1 MAAHR
6 SDSRW
11 WPVRFLSELWWCLKQ
26 HHLSMMAAAIS
37 FYALLALIPLLLI
50 SSAVLGSV
58 AGSSSAT
65 AQAITG
71 GIQRILPRVTGEQIE
86 ATLQTLIVGR
96 RLAGG
101 LGLISLIWV
110 ASEAFDMVASSLT
123 VLCDLQ
129 ESRGYL
135 RRKVTA
141 FFLSLISGLGF
152 LLSLAVASLAT
163 AIEAL
168 GNRLLEFVPANI
180 SLPPGILLDLI
191 PATLVGFTFLLMYRL
206 APARPLPLGASLAGA
221 VVAGLLWHGAKELF
235 NWYLLTYAIYNP
247 ITGILGSAIA
257 LLLWLYYSAL
267 IFLLGGAIAESSR
280 RSSRPGTR

>member
-1 MAAHR
+1 MAAQK

-50 SSAVLGSV
+50 SSAVLGWV

-71 GIQRILPRVTGEQIE
+71 GIRRILPRVTGEQIE
-86 ATLQTLIVGR
+86 AMLQTLIIGR
-96 RLAGG
+96 RVAGG

-110 ASEAFDMVASSLT
+110 ASGAFDMVASALT

-129 ESRGYL
+129 ESRTYL

-141 FFLSLISGLGF
+141 FFLILISGIGF

-163 AIEAL
+163 VIEAL
-168 GNRLLEFVPANI
+168 GNRLLEFVPANV
-180 SLPPGILLDLI
+180 SLPPGILLDLL
-191 PATLVGFTFLLMYRL
+191 PATLVGFTFLLMYRF
-206 APARPLPLGASLAGA
+206 APARPLPIGSSLTGAL
-221 VVAGLLWHGAKELF
+221 VAGVLWH
-235 NWYLLTYAIYNP
+235 
-247 ITGILGSAIA
+247 
-257 LLLWLYYSAL
+257 
-267 IFLLGGAIAESSR
+267 
-280 RSSRPGTR
+280 

>member
-1 MAAHR
+1 MAAHK

-26 HHLSMMAAAIS
+26 HQLSMMAAAIS
-37 FYALLALIPLLLI
+37 FYALLGLIPLLLI
-50 SSAVLGSV
+50 SSAVLGSF

-71 GIQRILPRVTGEQIE
+71 GIRRILPRVTGEQIE
-86 ATLQTLIVGR
+86 ATLQTLIIGR
-96 RLAGG
+96 RVAGG

-110 ASEAFDMVASSLT
+110 ASGAFDMVASALT
-123 VLCDLQ
+123 VLCELQ
-129 ESRGYL
+129 ESRAYL

-141 FFLSLISGLGF
+141 FFLILISGIGF

-168 GNRLLEFVPANI
+168 GNRLLEFVPANV
-180 SLPPGILLDLI
+180 SLPPGILLDLL
-191 PATLVGFTFLLMYRL
+191 PATLIGSIFLLMYRF
-206 APARPLPLGASLAGA
+206 APARPLPLGASLTGA
-221 VVAGLLWHGAKELF
+221 VVAGLLWHGARELF

-247 ITGILGSAIA
+247 ITGVLGSAIA
-257 LLLWLYYSAL
+257 LVLWLYYSAL
-267 IFLLGGAIAESSR
+267 IFLLGGAIAESIR
-280 RSSRPGTR
+280 RSSRARTR

>member
-1 MAAHR
+1 MPAQK

-11 WPVRFLSELWWCLKQ
+11 WLARFLSELWWCLKQ
-26 HHLSMMAAAIS
+26 PHLWRVAAAIG
-37 FYALLALIPLLLI
+37 FCALLAPIPLLLI

-71 GIQRILPRVTGEQIE
+71 GIRRILPGVTGEQIE

-110 ASEAFDMVASSLT
+110 ASAAFDMVASSLT

-135 RRKVTA
+135 RRKVMA
-141 FFLSLISGLGF
+141 FFLSLISGLAF

-163 AIEAL
+163 VIEAL
-168 GNRLLEFVPANI
+168 GNRLLEFVPATV
-180 SLPPGILLDLI
+180 SLPPGILLDLV
-191 PATLVGFTFLLMYRL
+191 PATLVGFPFLLMYRF

-221 VVAGLLWHGAKELF
+221 VGAGRLWAGA
-235 NWYLLTYAIYNP
+235 A
-247 ITGILGSAIA
+247 G
-257 LLLWLYYSAL
+257 
-267 IFLLGGAIAESSR
+267 
-280 RSSRPGTR
+280 